1 MFEIDEL
8 DKQILRILQ
17 ADAAVT
23 HRQIAQTLRR
33 SITTIHDRISRL
45 KQEGIILR
53 SVAILDRKK
62 VGKGLLTFS
71 HVLLNQHTIEVLE
84 QFEKAVKQ
92 FPEVLEC
99 FQMTGSFD
107 FLLRVS
113 TRDMEEY
120 HEFPATNWP
129 SYPISLLLTAI
140 LLYLKPRALRL
151 ILFKEGRL

>member
-8 DKQILRILQ
+8 DKQILRLLQ
-17 ADAAVT
+17 VDASVT

-53 SVAILDRKK
+53 SVAVLDRKK
-62 VGKGLLTFS
+62 IGKGLLTFS
-71 HVLLNQHTIEVLE
+71 HVLLNQHTTEVLE
-84 QFEKAVKQ
+84 QFEKAVKK

-107 FLLRVS
+107 FLLRIS

-120 HEFPATNWP
+120 HEFYRYKLAKLPNITTVNSYFALSETK
-129 SYPISLLLTAI
+129 SITAYPI
-140 LLYLKPRALRL
+140 
-151 ILFKEGRL
+151 

>member
-8 DKQILRILQ
+8 DKQILRLLQ
-17 ADAAVT
+17 VDASVT

-33 SITTIHDRISRL
+33 SITTVHDRISRL

-53 SVAILDRKK
+53 SVAVLDRKK
-62 VGKGLLTFS
+62 IGKGLLTFS

-84 QFEKAVKQ
+84 QFEKAVKK

-120 HEFPATNWP
+120 HEFYRYKLARLPNITTVNSYFALSETK
-129 SYPISLLLTAI
+129 SVTAYPI
-140 LLYLKPRALRL
+140 
-151 ILFKEGRL
+151 

>member
-17 ADAAVT
+17 VDASVT

-45 KQEGIILR
+45 KQEGVILR
-53 SVAILDRKK
+53 SVAVLDRKK
-62 VGKGLLTFS
+62 IGKGLLTFS
-71 HVLLNQHTIEVLE
+71 HVLLNQHTTEVLE
-84 QFEKAVKQ
+84 QFEKAVKK

-107 FLLRVS
+107 FLLRIS

-120 HEFPATNWP
+120 HEFYRYKLAKLPNITTVNSYFALSETK
-129 SYPISLLLTAI
+129 SVTAYPI
-140 LLYLKPRALRL
+140 
-151 ILFKEGRL
+151 

>member
-8 DKQILRILQ
+8 DKQILRLLQ
-17 ADAAVT
+17 VDASVT

-53 SVAILDRKK
+53 SVAVLDRKK
-62 VGKGLLTFS
+62 IGKGLLTFS

-84 QFEKAVKQ
+84 QFEKAVKK

-107 FLLRVS
+107 FLLRIS

-120 HEFPATNWP
+120 HEFYRYKLAKLPNITTVNSYFALSETK
-129 SYPISLLLTAI
+129 SVTAYPI
-140 LLYLKPRALRL
+140 
-151 ILFKEGRL
+151 

>member
-8 DKQILRILQ
+8 DKQILRLLQ
-17 ADAAVT
+17 VDASVT
-23 HRQIAQTLRR
+23 NREIAQTLRR

-45 KQEGIILR
+45 KEEGIILR

-84 QFEKAVKQ
+84 QFEKSVKK

-120 HEFPATNWP
+120 HHFYRYKLAKLPNITTVNSYFALSETKSVTA
-129 SYPISLLLTAI
+129 YPI
-140 LLYLKPRALRL
+140 
-151 ILFKEGRL
+151 

>member
-8 DKQILRILQ
+8 DKQILRLLQ
-17 ADAAVT
+17 VDASVT

-53 SVAILDRKK
+53 SVAVLDRKK
-62 VGKGLLTFS
+62 IGKGLLTFS

-84 QFEKAVKQ
+84 QFEKAVKK

-99 FQMTGSFD
+99 FQMTDSFD
-107 FLLRVS
+107 FLLRIS

-120 HEFPATNWP
+120 HEFYRYKLAKLPNITTVNSYFALSETK
-129 SYPISLLLTAI
+129 SITAYPI
-140 LLYLKPRALRL
+140 
-151 ILFKEGRL
+151 

>member
-8 DKQILRILQ
+8 DKQILRVLQ
-17 ADAAVT
+17 VDASVT

-53 SVAILDRKK
+53 SVAVLDRKK
-62 VGKGLLTFS
+62 IGKGLLTFS

-84 QFEKAVKQ
+84 QFEKAVKK

-107 FLLRVS
+107 FLLRIS

-120 HEFPATNWP
+120 HEFYRYKLAKLPNITTVNSYFALSETK
-129 SYPISLLLTAI
+129 SITAYPI
-140 LLYLKPRALRL
+140 
-151 ILFKEGRL
+151 

>member
-1 MFEIDEL
+1 MMFEIDEL
-8 DKQILRILQ
+8 DKQILRLLQ
-17 ADAAVT
+17 VDASVT

-53 SVAILDRKK
+53 SVAVLDRKK
-62 VGKGLLTFS
+62 IGKGLLTFS

-84 QFEKAVKQ
+84 QFEKSVKK

-107 FLLRVS
+107 FLLRIS

-120 HEFPATNWP
+120 HEFYRYKLAKLPNITTVNSYFALSETK
-129 SYPISLLLTAI
+129 SITAYPI
-140 LLYLKPRALRL
+140 
-151 ILFKEGRL
+151 

>member
-1 MFEIDEL
+1 
-8 DKQILRILQ
+8 LQ

-120 HEFPATNWP
+120 HEFYRYKLAKLPNITTVNSYFALSETK
-129 SYPISLLLTAI
+129 SITAYPI
-140 LLYLKPRALRL
+140 
-151 ILFKEGRL
+151 

>member
-8 DKQILRILQ
+8 DKQILRLLQ
-17 ADAAVT
+17 VDASVT
-23 HRQIAQTLRR
+23 HRQVALTLRR

-45 KQEGIILR
+45 KEEGVILR
-53 SVAILDRKK
+53 SVAVLDRKK
-62 VGKGLLTFS
+62 IGKGLLTFS

-84 QFEKAVKQ
+84 QFEKAVKK

-120 HEFPATNWP
+120 HEFYRYKLAKLPNITTVNSYFALSETK
-129 SYPISLLLTAI
+129 SVTAYPI
-140 LLYLKPRALRL
+140 
-151 ILFKEGRL
+151 

>member
-8 DKQILRILQ
+8 DKQILRLLQ
-17 ADAAVT
+17 VDASVT
-23 HRQIAQTLRR
+23 HRQIAHTLRR

-45 KQEGIILR
+45 KQEGVILR
-53 SVAILDRKK
+53 SVAVLDRKK
-62 VGKGLLTFS
+62 IGKGLLTFS

-84 QFEKAVKQ
+84 QFEKAVKK

-120 HEFPATNWP
+120 HEFYRYKLAKLPNITTVNSYFALSETK
-129 SYPISLLLTAI
+129 SITAYPI
-140 LLYLKPRALRL
+140 
-151 ILFKEGRL
+151 

>member
-8 DKQILRILQ
+8 DKQILRLLQ
-17 ADAAVT
+17 VDASVT

-53 SVAILDRKK
+53 SVAVLDRKK
-62 VGKGLLTFS
+62 IGKGLLTFS

-84 QFEKAVKQ
+84 QFERAVKK

-107 FLLRVS
+107 FLLRIS

-120 HEFPATNWP
+120 HEFYRYKLAKLPNITTVNSYFALSETK
-129 SYPISLLLTAI
+129 SVTAYPI
-140 LLYLKPRALRL
+140 
-151 ILFKEGRL
+151 

>member
-8 DKQILRILQ
+8 DKQILRLLQ
-17 ADAAVT
+17 VDASVT

-53 SVAILDRKK
+53 SVAVLDRKK
-62 VGKGLLTFS
+62 IGKGLLTFS

-84 QFEKAVKQ
+84 QFERAVKK

-107 FLLRVS
+107 FLLRIS

-120 HEFPATNWP
+120 HEFYRYKLAKLPNITTVNSYFALSETK
-129 SYPISLLLTAI
+129 SITAYPI
-140 LLYLKPRALRL
+140 
-151 ILFKEGRL
+151 

>member
-8 DKQILRILQ
+8 DKQILRLLQ
-17 ADAAVT
+17 VDASVT

-45 KQEGIILR
+45 KQEGIIIR
-53 SVAILDRKK
+53 SVAVLDRKK
-62 VGKGLLTFS
+62 IGKGLLTFS

-84 QFEKAVKQ
+84 QFEKAVKK

-107 FLLRVS
+107 FLLRIS

-120 HEFPATNWP
+120 HEFYRYKLAKLPNITTVNSYFALSETK
-129 SYPISLLLTAI
+129 SITAYPI
-140 LLYLKPRALRL
+140 
-151 ILFKEGRL
+151 

>member
-8 DKQILRILQ
+8 DKQILRLLQ
-17 ADAAVT
+17 VDASVT

-53 SVAILDRKK
+53 SVAVLDRKK
-62 VGKGLLTFS
+62 IGKGLLTFS

-84 QFEKAVKQ
+84 QFEKAVKK

-107 FLLRVS
+107 FLLRIS

-120 HEFPATNWP
+120 HEFYRYKLAKLPNITTVNSYFALSETK
-129 SYPISLLLTAI
+129 SITAYPI
-140 LLYLKPRALRL
+140 
-151 ILFKEGRL
+151 

>member
-8 DKQILRILQ
+8 DKQILRLLQ
-17 ADAAVT
+17 VDASVS

-33 SITTIHDRISRL
+33 SITTVHDRISRL

-53 SVAILDRKK
+53 SVAVLDRKK
-62 VGKGLLTFS
+62 IGKGLLTFS

-84 QFEKAVKQ
+84 QFEKAVKK

-120 HEFPATNWP
+120 HEFYRYKLAKLPNITTVNSYFALSETK
-129 SYPISLLLTAI
+129 SITAYPI
-140 LLYLKPRALRL
+140 
-151 ILFKEGRL
+151 

>member
-8 DKQILRILQ
+8 DKQILRLLQ
-17 ADAAVT
+17 VDASVS

-33 SITTIHDRISRL
+33 SITTVHDRISKL

-53 SVAILDRKK
+53 SVAVLDRKK
-62 VGKGLLTFS
+62 IGKGLLTFS

-84 QFEKAVKQ
+84 QFEKAVKK

-120 HEFPATNWP
+120 HEFYRYKLAKLPNITTVNSYFALSETK
-129 SYPISLLLTAI
+129 SITAYPI
-140 LLYLKPRALRL
+140 
-151 ILFKEGRL
+151 

>member
-120 HEFPATNWP
+120 HEFYRYKLAKLPNITTVNSYFALSETK
-129 SYPISLLLTAI
+129 SITAYPI
-140 LLYLKPRALRL
+140 
-151 ILFKEGRL
+151 

>member
-8 DKQILRILQ
+8 DKQILRLLQ
-17 ADAAVT
+17 VDASAT

-53 SVAILDRKK
+53 SVAVLDRKK
-62 VGKGLLTFS
+62 IGKGLLTFS
-71 HVLLNQHTIEVLE
+71 HVLLNRHTIEVLE
-84 QFEKAVKQ
+84 QFEKAVKK

-120 HEFPATNWP
+120 HEFYRYKLARLPNITTVSSYFALSETK
-129 SYPISLLLTAI
+129 SVTAYPI
-140 LLYLKPRALRL
+140 
-151 ILFKEGRL
+151 